1 MDRAHA
7 LRVPIG
13 FLSIY
18 KSREQS
24 ASSDREF
31 VKSAIRGIN
40 NGGNRDRFFSL
51 LFEEKR
57 RKEGRER
64 KKLVGKI
71 VSDV

>member
-57 RKEGRER
+57 RKEMGKGEEEVGR
-64 KKLVGKI
+64 
-71 VSDV
+71 

>member
-1 MDRAHA
+1 MDRAHV
-7 LRVPIG
+7 LRVSIG

-57 RKEGRER
+57 RKE
-64 KKLVGKI
+64 VGKGEEE
-71 VSDV
+71 VGR